1 MSLIFPLALQ
11 VVGAPCRLLLL
22 RNPPRTIFG
31 CCTSCRLRM
40 LLVVRGRRLY
50 PCGRVVVA
58 LPSRWSQSCSC
69 FHFPHLE
76 LLTASPPI
84 VSQPGFGGSCA
95 ELDLEAFAK
104 AFLAP
109 VSVDNGCGPLC
120 SSPR

>member
-1 MSLIFPLALQ
+1 MVVSVELQ
-11 VVGAPCRLLLL
+11 RLSDVEG
-22 RNPPRTIFG
+22 TG
-31 CCTSCRLRM
+31 
-40 LLVVRGRRLY
+40 
-50 PCGRVVVA
+50 
-58 LPSRWSQSCSC
+58 